1 MAHFS
6 RRNVLLGAVAAA
18 VPGASSSPAAPLK
31 VQYTTGAHTVPLQQ
45 YAMFDDD
52 TFRDLDTWILPHPH
66 PFRAIGGESGRPAPD
81 VIVLGDYMTGNWP
94 ESDHAPMEKFLESG
108 KGLVVLHHSVGDN
121 QNWPW
126 WYESVLGGA
135 LVQQAAMQKR
145 INKHSSLKQWPHQ
158 RITPVG
164 DHPIIR
170 NIHPFLLSRDE
181 LFTDMWFSPKA
192 IVLLRSDD
200 PDLANQGAVAWLGV
214 HPKARVVCFQ
224 SGHTDWV
231 NQDPTYR
238 RVVHNMI
245 LWAGGRLS

>member
-1 MAHFS
+1 MVHFS
-6 RRNVLLGAVAAA
+6 RRHVLLGAAAA
-18 VPGASSSPAAPLK
+18 ALPAGASAAPAPLR

-66 PFRAIGGESGRPAPD
+66 PFKDINGTAGQPGPD

-94 ESDHAPMEKFLESG
+94 DADHAPMEKYLNSG

-126 WYESVLGGA
+126 WYEGVLGGA
-135 LVQQAAMQKR
+135 LVQQAAMQQR
-145 INKHSSLKQWPHQ
+145 INKHSALKQWPHQ
-158 RITPVG
+158 RVTPVA
-164 DHPIIR
+164 DHPIVR
-170 NIHPFLLSRDE
+170 DVRPFLLARDE
-181 LFTDMWFSPKA
+181 LFTDMWFSPKTT
-192 IVLLRSDD
+192 VLLRSDD
-200 PDLANQGAVAWLGV
+200 PDLANNGAIAWLGV

-224 SGHTDWV
+224 AGHTDWV

-238 RVVHNMI
+238 HIVHNMI
-245 LWAGGRLS
+245 LWAGGRLA